1 MKKNILLI
9 VLLSSVL
16 AFSQVGIDTQ
26 NPQAKFHVDG
36 AKDNAVTGVPTAA
49 QQANDVVIT
58 SAGNIG
64 VGTVTPANKLTV
76 TGGKIQYTDGTEAN
90 NYVLSTNAS
99 GVASWKP
106 VALTLSPGVLGTGI
120 DIPSTQTGIYY
131 NTGSYIDLPPGKWM
145 VTCIM
150 LGSKRNS
157 ITGTGSEMTAP
168 NETWWLRTTF
178 GDANSPTSATQPSS
192 PDIMGTSKLISGVLV
207 ASSYYSLLNS
217 SVIINNTSGAVK
229 RYYYY
234 AGGISAS
241 TVNATG
247 NLRDFGGIAYG
258 ENNIYYQAIY

>member
-1 MKKNILLI
+1 MEKTILLTT
-9 VLLSSVL
+9 LLSVGL

-36 AKDNAVTGVPTAA
+36 AKDNAPTGAPTVA

-58 SAGNIG
+58 SAGNVGI
-64 VGTVTPANKLTV
+64 GTVTPANKLTV

-106 VALTLSPGVLGTGI
+106 VALTLSPGVLGAGV
-120 DIPSTQTGIYY
+120 DIPSAQTGIYY

-157 ITGTGSEMTAP
+157 VTGTGSEMTGA
-168 NETWWLRTTF
+168 NESWWLRTTF
-178 GDANSPTSATQPSS
+178 GDFNTPTSASQPSS
-192 PDIMGTSKLISGVLV
+192 PDILGTSKLISGVLV

-217 SVIINNTSGAVK
+217 SIIMNNTSGAVK

-247 NLRDFGGIAYG
+247 SLRDFGGVAYG
-258 ENNIYYQAIY
+258 ENNIYFQSIY